1 MWKSYVKIICFVPLI
16 VLAFILQDFILLTLV
31 SLISFILIKVFG
43 RNLKRVV
50 KSLLKFLLPII
61 PLLLIMW
68 TLFSSFETAVTAT
81 IRFSVL
87 SIAMF
92 AAFSCFEVQETFEL
106 MSKIL
111 PYKFSFIIVLC
122 VRYLEMIREDISRI
136 NLIRK
141 ARGFEDRGNII
152 RKLKSKMELIVP
164 VFVDSLLKAEDITC
178 ALETRCFGAYK
189 KRTFWK
195 PDFEVMR

>member
-16 VLAFILQDFILLTLV
+16 VLAFILHDFILLALV
-31 SLISFILIKVFG
+31 SLISFILIKVFD
-43 RNLKRVV
+43 RDLKRVV
-50 KSLLKFLLPII
+50 KSFLKFLVPII
-61 PLLLIMW
+61 PLMLIMW

-87 SIAMF
+87 SITMF

-122 VRYLEMIREDISRI
+122 IRYLEMIREDISRI

-141 ARGFEDRGNII
+141 ARGFDDTGNII

-178 ALETRCFGAYK
+178 ALETRCFGASK

-195 PDFEVMR
+195 SNFEMIR

>member
-43 RNLKRVV
+43 RDLKRVV

>member
-1 MWKSYVKIICFVPLI
+1 MWKSYVKIICLVPLI

-43 RNLKRVV
+43 RDLKRVV